1 MKSTF
6 VQETMAWLS
15 THPDHSMDSM
25 VVVVPAVAAAA
36 DQEQQQ
42 WQRQQLHQLIL
53 NKIRSG
59 EYAIFRHQQPINI
72 DNSLV
77 AFFRANDIHRII
89 IINDAVTTLHLS

>member
-6 VQETMAWLS
+6 FQETMAWLN
-15 THPDHSMDSM
+15 THPDHTMDSI
-25 VVVVPAVAAAA
+25 VIVVAAGAN
-36 DQEQQQ
+36 EE
-42 WQRQQLHQLIL
+42 QRQQLHQLIL

-77 AFFRANDIHRII
+77 SFFQANDIHRII
-89 IINDAVTTLHLS
+89 IINDSIKTLHFT